1 MRALSR
7 IAALILATT
16 AIVGSASANEAQNAY
31 AVRNLVSDGSVP
43 ADNTDPNLIDGWG
56 VAFNPN
62 GVVWVNSANAGK
74 SVLYDGNGVPQNLVV
89 TIAAAANGG
98 QGIPTGIVFSGSN
111 DFAVNKGTVTGPS
124 RFIFAS
130 LTGSISGWAPNVDLT
145 NAIVAVDKSAEGAS
159 YTGLALAGNGSG
171 NFLYAADV
179 RRGRIDVFDRTFA
192 PVTLAG
198 SFEDPRLPHS
208 FVPFAIHNLQGNLYV
223 SFGKLNASGTF
234 VQPGKGLGIVSV
246 FDADGRFLRRVAS
259 GERLNAPWGM
269 AIAPAGFGRFS
280 NRLLVGNFGDGTI
293 QAFDVASGRRIGT
306 LRAPDGRRLVIPV
319 LWGMAFGNGILN
331 QPTNVLFFAAGPN
344 FGAGGLYGRISP
356 APAEYAWNEDH
367 ED

>member
-1 MRALSR
+1 MRALSCVVMLGVTSMT
-7 IAALILATT
+7 AA
-16 AIVGSASANEAQNAY
+16 GFASAHESHNAY

-62 GVVWVNSANAGK
+62 GVVWVNSANASK
-74 SVLYDGNGVPQNLVV
+74 AVLYDGNGVPQSLVV
-89 TIAAAANGG
+89 TISAAANGG

-111 DFAVNKGTVTGPS
+111 DFAVSKGAATGPS

-145 NAIVAVDKSAEGAS
+145 NAIVAVDKSGEGAS
-159 YTGLALAGNGSG
+159 YTGLALAGNGTG

-192 PVTLAG
+192 AATLAG
-198 SFEDPRLPHS
+198 NFEDPRLPQN

-234 VQPGKGLGIVSV
+234 VQPGKGLGIVTV
-246 FDADGRFLRRVAS
+246 FDADGQFLRRIAS
-259 GERLNAPWGM
+259 DDRLNAPWGM

-293 QAFDVASGRRIGT
+293 HAFDVASGRRIGA
-306 LRAPDGRRLVIPV
+306 LRTPQGKRLVIPV

-344 FGAGGLYGRISP
+344 FGTAGLYGRISP
-356 APAEYAWNEDH
+356 TQAQFATSDAD
-367 ED
+367 DD